1 MKTLKNRLKE
11 KIENCYLLEGDDI
24 YLYDKAF
31 SMIKKAS
38 KIELE
43 EFNLSKFDD
52 ENYTM
57 QAVIDACEIL
67 PMGSEYKIVV
77 LKNIIKYSE
86 NDKKL
91 LQNYLKNPSKTTI
104 LIIYDFYDKLSSLKQ
119 IMTFVD
125 CKRFDKKT
133 SISILLN
140 EFSKRNKQISA
151 EAIESL
157 LDYCNGYL
165 TRAMNEIDKLCY
177 YDVTDPLITKKIVDN
192 LVTKDN
198 EFVIYE
204 LTEALGQKN
213 SDKSI
218 KILDSMS
225 KEQGLL
231 GLIVN
236 HFRRLFFI
244 ATSGL
249 ENKDLANLLGVKE
262 YAIAKQRS
270 QTINFSKMQLKKIY
284 SLLEEIDF
292 NIKSGAMLQENAL
305 YYLVLSILYI

>member
-11 KIENCYLLEGDDI
+11 KIENCYLLEGDDF

-38 KIELE
+38 KLELE
-43 EFNLSKFDD
+43 EFNLLKFDD
-52 ENYTM
+52 ENYSM
-57 QAVIDACEIL
+57 QAVLDACEVL
-67 PMGSEYKIVV
+67 PMGSDYKIVV
-77 LKNIIKYSE
+77 LKNIAKFSE
-86 NDKKL
+86 NDKKM

-104 LIIYDFYDKLSSLKQ
+104 LIIFDYFDKLTNLKQ
-119 IMTFVD
+119 EVAFVD
-125 CKRFDKKT
+125 CKRFDRKT
-133 SISILLN
+133 AIAVLLN
-140 EFSKRNKQISA
+140 EFTKRNKQISG
-151 EAIESL
+151 EAIECL

-177 YDVTDPLITKKIVDN
+177 YDITDPLVTKKIVDQ

-198 EFVIYE
+198 DFVVYE

-213 SDKSI
+213 SDKAI
-218 KILDSMS
+218 TILNSMS

-249 ENKDLANLLGVKE
+249 ENKELANLLGVKE
-262 YAIAKQRS
+262 YAISKQRS
-270 QTINFSKMQLKKIY
+270 QINNFSTMQLKKIY
-284 SLLEEIDF
+284 ALLEEVDF

-305 YYLVLSILYI
+305 YYLTLSILYI